1 MAKPLGGAFYLTQCF
16 VPNNFS
22 PISVQQPQKGKRSLR
37 KKRKNKKKTKMRGH
51 IYVCI
56 ECVIPINP
64 FSPDWEIGLA
74 TNLIC
79 IFSLVGLKLTEYCHV
94 THLYILYIALST

>member
-37 KKRKNKKKTKMRGH
+37 KKRKNKKKNKNERAY
-51 IYVCI
+51 I
-56 ECVIPINP
+56 CVYRMCDSYKSI
-64 FSPDWEIGLA
+64 FTRLGDW
-74 TNLIC
+74 
-79 IFSLVGLKLTEYCHV
+79 VGDQFDMYF
-94 THLYILYIALST
+94 